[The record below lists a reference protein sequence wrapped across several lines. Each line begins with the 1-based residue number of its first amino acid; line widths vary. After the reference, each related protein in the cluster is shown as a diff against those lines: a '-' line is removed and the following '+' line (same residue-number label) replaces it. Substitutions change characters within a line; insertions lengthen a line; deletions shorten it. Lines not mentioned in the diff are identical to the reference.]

1 MVDYYDPFTISQIAS
16 RAGQMMEPTVSSTG
30 GMTPIY
36 HGTPYLDKISEA
48 GGFDPNKKSYWS
60 PDRNTAEQ
68 YAKKGWRRGTPWG
81 KVTGDVLE
89 RYVPSEQAQALVKRG
104 FTGGKELVLSGD
116 EATNLY
122 KSGIANI
129 KGSPSWAT
137 RAARWFP
144 KVMRAAGRF
153 PLAAFASDALA
164 GTSLLSGGNR
174 EVRAGRDFT
183 PSQPNSAVNE
193 YTAGRGSQ
201 PTFSRPSANRDFT
214 QTDYGKA
221 YQRGGSVNPHEETA
235 RAAREWSPREQY
247 ISRSNQDR
255 AYDATVGRFIQES
268 QDDQQRWEQGG
279 GQGPYPVLNQP
290 GWESNVP
297 MSPGWLQASSDRNNS
312 GVMLAMAN
320 SPAVNKMKNIY
331 NQVDPFFPEVDVDDQ
346 QIGYDFNKNL
356 WGGTLGFGGG
366 YDTEDDAYNAYINW
380 GTNW

>member
-16 RAGQMMEPTVSSTG
+16 RAGQMMEPTVSSAG

-116 EATNLY
+116 EATDLY

-144 KVMRAAGRF
+144 KAMRAAGRF

-174 EVRAGRDFT
+174 EVRAGRDFERSE
-183 PSQPNSAVNE
+183 PSSAVNE
-193 YTAGRGSQ
+193 YAAGRGSQ

-221 YQRGGSVNPHEETA
+221 YRRGGIASL
-235 RAAREWSPREQY
+235 W
-247 ISRSNQDR
+247 
-255 AYDATVGRFIQES
+255 
-268 QDDQQRWEQGG
+268 QR
-279 GQGPYPVLNQP
+279 
-290 GWESNVP
+290 
-297 MSPGWLQASSDRNNS
+297 
-312 GVMLAMAN
+312 
-320 SPAVNKMKNIY
+320 
-331 NQVDPFFPEVDVDDQ
+331 
-346 QIGYDFNKNL
+346 
-356 WGGTLGFGGG
+356 
-366 YDTEDDAYNAYINW
+366 
-380 GTNW
+380 